1 MSESEILFSWNFPG
15 FPPQYSQTNPF
26 LNAMQNDFH
35 LPGLLED
42 TCNRPPLS
50 SAAEHPETFAI
61 IRRRTHSGRKYVFSR
76 FLLPLL
82 LLCLIAGCKSTPST
96 LFQLPPEVQE
106 QRQME
111 SRVFDTD
118 DETLILNA
126 SVAVLQELGYVF
138 TQTSKELG
146 IVTAI
151 CRRKADNSTTKA
163 VFATVLTTLGMIVGI
178 SEKVPYENDQYIM
191 VSIVTRKAPAG
202 TRVRT
207 TFARR
212 IFYSNGHSYT
222 QRIDDPAIYDAFYNR
237 LFQMIF
243 PTNNTTESKPSSE
256 VPL

>member
-1 MSESEILFSWNFPG
+1 
-15 FPPQYSQTNPF
+15 
-26 LNAMQNDFH
+26 MQNDFH

-163 VFATVLTTLGMIVGI
+163 VFATVLTTLGMIVGV

-237 LFQMIF
+237 LFQTIF
-243 PTNNTTESKPSSE
+243 PTNNTTESEPSSG